1 MGTHA
6 IALGITIYYIL
17 KIYLS
22 NDLIGLDA
30 VHESDPGT
38 ALFVFLL
45 LFLCIMMLV
54 NVRNVLLLPVVDA
67 GIVDS

>member
-1 MGTHA
+1 MGTHG

-17 KIYLS
+17 KIYLT

-54 NVRNVLLLPVVDA
+54 NVRIVLLLLSADMLVQW
-67 GIVDS
+67 